1 MNPGPKPT
9 ELDPAARAR
18 SSGDVPAGTPRLHQ
32 PKASLCLMLAIL
44 WTFPS
49 VGAAFI
55 LGAGEAKWLQ
65 AHSVVEGLRVVAF
78 EQWIA
83 LAILLAH
90 PAFAG
95 LAWNFRQTEPWKEI
109 APEPDPDL
117 REDP

>member
-1 MNPGPKPT
+1 
-9 ELDPAARAR
+9 
-18 SSGDVPAGTPRLHQ
+18 
-32 PKASLCLMLAIL
+32 MLAIL